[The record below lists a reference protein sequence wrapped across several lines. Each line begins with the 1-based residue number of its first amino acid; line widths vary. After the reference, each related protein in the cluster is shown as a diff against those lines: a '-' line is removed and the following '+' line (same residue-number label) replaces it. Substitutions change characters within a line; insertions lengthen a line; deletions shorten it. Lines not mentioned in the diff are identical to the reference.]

1 MKGTY
6 RVLMLFLLMLTL
18 VIPGGFAA
26 EAEEPVDAEL
36 LDWMRDYVKENYYLE
51 VNDAQLT
58 EGMLKGMLETLDPY
72 STYLTKDEMTEL
84 FQSLNNSFEGVGM
97 YLIEAKPYIRVHKV
111 IPGSP
116 AEKAGILADDL
127 IVSVDEESIHG
138 QSLEVVVA
146 KIKGPAGTQV
156 KLGIQRPGKT
166 SELSFTLTR
175 EKITI
180 ESVSSKVIEGSI
192 GYIKL
197 EDFGFGVED
206 KFRQAVSGF
215 KNRGIKKL
223 VVDLRGNP
231 GGYLDAAVDIADT
244 LLPLGSKIVTVDYRR
259 EADDTE
265 YAKRAGF
272 DGDIAV
278 LIDGKSAS
286 ASEVLTAA
294 LIGRENIKVFGE
306 TSFGKGLVQEVRRL
320 SGGDGVKL
328 TIAEYYGPN
337 GLKIQGIGITP
348 DVEVID
354 EGSDLSAFKVLA
366 PFYYYGPLKVG
377 ETSVSA
383 LALQQRLNLLGSD
396 LQLSGVFDSKTQL
409 ALSSYEQKINVQADG
424 LLDEAVKKSIDR
436 AIFERYNQVVADEPL
451 VKSLEWLK
459 TQ

>member
-1 MKGTY
+1 MKRLY
-6 RVLMLFLLMLTL
+6 RLFILLMLMAAL
-18 VIPGGFAA
+18 VLPAGFAA
-26 EAEEPVDAEL
+26 ETESEDAAL
-36 LDWMRDYVKENYYLE
+36 LEWMRDYVKENYYLE
-51 VNDAQLT
+51 VNDDQLT

-116 AEKAGILADDL
+116 AEKAGILTDDL
-127 IVSVDEESIHG
+127 IVSVDGETIHG

-156 KLGIQRPGKT
+156 KLGVQRPGKT
-166 SELSFTLTR
+166 GELSFILIR
-175 EKITI
+175 QRITI
-180 ESVSSKVIEGSI
+180 ESVTSKVIDGSV

-197 EDFGFGVED
+197 EDFGFEVEG
-206 KFRQAVSGF
+206 KFRKAVSSF
-215 KNRGIKKL
+215 RNRGINDI

-244 LLPLGSKIVTVDYRR
+244 LLPIGSKIVTVDYRR

-265 YAKRAGF
+265 YAKRMGF
-272 DGDIAV
+272 EGDIAV

-294 LIGRENIKVFGE
+294 LIGRENVRVFGE
-306 TSFGKGLVQEVRRL
+306 TSYGKGLVQEVRRL
-320 SGGDGVKL
+320 STGDGVKL
-328 TIAEYYGPN
+328 TIAEYYGPS
-337 GLKIQGIGITP
+337 GLKIQGVGITP

-354 EGSDLSAFKVLA
+354 SGNDLSPFKALA
-366 PFYYYGPLKVG
+366 PFYFTEPLKVG
-377 ETSVSA
+377 EASVSA
-383 LALQQRLNLLGSD
+383 FALQQRMKLLGYEV
-396 LQLSGVFDSKTQL
+396 QLSGVFDIGTQQ
-409 ALSSYEQKINVQADG
+409 ALFNYEKASNYPADG
-424 LLDEAVKKSIDR
+424 ILDEIVKKSIDR

-451 VKSLEWLK
+451 QKSLEWLK
-459 TQ
+459 IQ

>member
-1 MKGTY
+1 MKSTY
-6 RVLMLFLLMLTL
+6 RVLILLLLMLTM
-18 VIPGGFAA
+18 VIPDGFAA
-26 EAEEPVDAEL
+26 EAEPIDAEL
-36 LDWMRDYVKENYYLE
+36 LEWMRDYVKENYYLE

-127 IVSVDEESIHG
+127 IVSVDDESIHG

-156 KLGIQRPGKT
+156 KLEIQRPGKT
-166 SELSFTLTR
+166 SELSFMLTR

-215 KNRGIKKL
+215 KNKGIKKL

-259 EADDTE
+259 EADDIE

-272 DGDIAV
+272 DGEIAV

-306 TSFGKGLVQEVRRL
+306 TSYGKGLVQEVRRL
-320 SGGDGVKL
+320 STGDGVKL
-328 TIAEYYGPN
+328 TIAEYYGPS
-337 GLKIQGIGITP
+337 GLKIQGVGITP

-354 EGSDLSAFKVLA
+354 QGSDLSAFKALA
-366 PFYYYGPLKVG
+366 PFYYSGPLKLG

-383 LALQQRLNLLGSD
+383 LALQQRLNLLGYD
-396 LQLSGVFDSKTQL
+396 LQLSGVFDRETQL
-409 ALSSYEQKINVQADG
+409 ALKGYEQKNNILMDG
-424 LLDEAVKKSIDR
+424 LLDEVVKKSVDR

-451 VKSLEWLK
+451 EESLKWLK